1 VAVIGSAFLLVAL
14 GGTPPGHAPWFSAPR
29 VYSGLSGALAVGDFN
44 NDGKP
49 DLAVANRNSVSIVLG
64 NGNGSFQPPLSYTVA
79 GGATSVTVADLN
91 GDGKLDLAMSGYRTV
106 SILLGNGDGTFQ
118 PAVSYPAGFEPI
130 SVAVGDFNRDGKLD
144 LAVADF
150 GDPCCNGPP
159 GNVAILLGNGD
170 GTFRPPSH
178 YAAGSNPT
186 SIATADFNHDGK
198 LDLAVST
205 DFSGVEVLLGNGDG
219 TFQPAVGYNVAVYAA
234 SLAITDF
241 NNDGEPDLAVADS
254 VGVSILLGN
263 GDGTFQAAV
272 NYNTGATPISVAV
285 ADFSRDGKPDLAVAN
300 SEYTGDYN
308 YSVSVLLGT
317 GTGTFQP
324 AINYPLG
331 GGAGSVVAADFNR
344 DGKPDL
350 AVDAYPGLTILMG
363 KGNGAFVEPVN
374 NLLQGPPGSVVTGD
388 FNLDGKLDLAITT
401 SSGISVLLG
410 KGNGAFYPAVYYPVG
425 GTPLSLA
432 VSDFNDDGKPDLAVT
447 VGGTAYNISVL
458 LGNGDGT
465 FRPPVTSLV
474 GFVLGSLAVG
484 DFNLDGKPDLAVIN
498 NTSSPNSPGVVI
510 ALGNG
515 DGTFQYPSMT
525 YFAGPNAGALAVADV
540 NDDGKPD
547 VVVVNYDTQQGYGPG
562 SVAIL
567 LGNGNGTL
575 ASPVQY
581 DVGNGAT
588 SVVVGDF
595 NGDGKLDLAVGQTA
609 VYGSA
614 SSVSILLGYGGGYF
628 LPAVNYAVGTGQISL
643 AIGEF
648 NGDGKPDLAIAN
660 NGFPGPPPID
670 TVSILLGNGD
680 GTFLLSRV
688 SFEVGQFPNSV
699 AVGDFNQDGKLDL
712 AVTNFGSNNVSVLI
726 NTTR

>member
-1 VAVIGSAFLLVAL
+1 
-14 GGTPPGHAPWFSAPR
+14 
-29 VYSGLSGALAVGDFN
+29 
-44 NDGKP
+44 
-49 DLAVANRNSVSIVLG
+49 
-64 NGNGSFQPPLSYTVA
+64 
-79 GGATSVTVADLN
+79 VTVADLN
-91 GDGKLDLAMSGYRTV
+91 GDCKLDLAVPSSGGTV

-118 PAVSYPAGFEPI
+118 PAVNYPAGYAPA
-130 SVAVGDFNRDGKLD
+130 SVAVGDFNGDGKLD
-144 LAVADF
+144 LAVANF
-150 GDPCCNGPP
+150 GIPCCSGPR
-159 GNVAILLGNGD
+159 GSVAILLGNGD
-170 GTFRPPSH
+170 GTFQPPSH
-178 YAAGSNPT
+178 YAAGSNPL
-186 SIATADFNHDGK
+186 SIATADFNNDGK

-205 DFSGVEVLLGNGDG
+205 DYSGVQVLLGNGDG
-219 TFQPAVGYNVAVYAA
+219 TFQPAVRYNVPAYAA
-234 SLAITDF
+234 SLAIADF
-241 NNDGEPDLAVADS
+241 NNDGKPDLAVADTA
-254 VGVSILLGN
+254 GVSILLGN

-272 NYNTGATPISVAV
+272 NYNTGSAPSSVAV
-285 ADFSRDGKPDLAVAN
+285 ADFNRDGKPDLAVAN
-300 SEYTGDYN
+300 SETLG
-308 YSVSVLLGT
+308 VSVLLGT
-317 GTGTFQP
+317 GTGAFQP

-331 GGAGSVVAADFNR
+331 DGAGSVVAADFNR

-350 AVDAYPGLTILMG
+350 AVDTYDGLTIMMG

-374 NLLQGPPGSVVTGD
+374 YPLQGPPGSVVTGD

-401 SSGISVLLG
+401 SSGVSVLLG

-432 VSDFNDDGKPDLAVT
+432 VSDFNNDGKPDLAVT
-447 VGGTAYNISVL
+447 VGGTANNISNISVL

-474 GFVLGSLAVG
+474 GFIFGSLAVG
-484 DFNLDGKPDLAVIN
+484 DFNLDGKPDLAIIN
-498 NTSSPNSPGVVI
+498 NTSSPNSAGVVI

-515 DGTFQYPSMT
+515 DGTFQYPLTT
-525 YFAGPNAGALAVADV
+525 YFAGPNPSALAVADV

-562 SVAIL
+562 SLAIL

-595 NGDGKLDLAVGQTA
+595 NGDGELDLAVGQTA

-628 LPAVNYAVGTGQISL
+628 LPAVNYALGTVHQISL
-643 AIGEF
+643 AAGDF
-648 NGDGKPDLAIAN
+648 NGDGIPDLAITN
-660 NGFPGPPPID
+660 NDFPGPEEID
-670 TVSILLGNGD
+670 TVSILAGNGD

-699 AVGDFNQDGKLDL
+699 AVGDFSRDGKLDL
-712 AVTNFGSNNVSVLI
+712 AVTNFGSNNVSILI